1 MRSAESYS
9 FKQALY
15 NASLYTDQFPAQPLV
30 PICLKTRE
38 AYGAGSTKECKGLQ
52 RGIKL

>member
-15 NASLYTDQFPAQPLV
+15 NASLQTDQFPARPLV
-30 PICLKTRE
+30 PICLKASE
-38 AYGAGSTKECKGLQ
+38 AYGAGSTKEWEGL
-52 RGIKL
+52 